1 MAGEIC
7 WEARRDSGDPVNSK
21 IQGPQKHPMTWPE
34 PITLQGALATLEPLA
49 QSHHDD
55 LVEAARDG
63 ELWNLWYTIVPTP
76 EKMCE
81 EIERRLKLRAEGS
94 MLPFTVIDNASGKAV
109 GMTTY
114 MHIDATNKRVEIG
127 STWYRKGVQRTG
139 INTECKF
146 LLLQHAFETLKCIA
160 VELRTNFF
168 NHSSRR
174 AIERLGAKL
183 DGILRSH
190 VLMPNGTRRDSCVYS
205 IIDGEWSAVKAHL
218 EWQMKKPRE

>member
-1 MAGEIC
+1 
-7 WEARRDSGDPVNSK
+7 
-21 IQGPQKHPMTWPE
+21 MTWPE
-34 PITLQGALATLEPLA
+34 PITLQGVLATLEPLA

-76 EKMCE
+76 EKMRE
-81 EIERRLKLRAEGS
+81 EIERRLKLQAEGS

-127 STWYRKGVQRTG
+127 STWYRKSVQRTG

-146 LLLQHAFETLKCIA
+146 LLLRHAFETLSCIA

-183 DGILRSH
+183 DGILRSR

-205 IIDGEWSAVKAHL
+205 IIDGEWPAVKAHL
-218 EWQMKKPRE
+218 EWQMKKPRGES